1 MIVKSIKQGFIDS
14 FQRKK
19 LIFIFWSINVL
30 ISLLFLFPY
39 LSEFNR
45 FFSQRVA
52 SHILEKANEYTYF
65 MEFFHYS
72 SESLASTGRL
82 LLLGKLLVMV
92 FSLLLSGGI
101 ISIFLGKRQV
111 TVRYLLTESG
121 RFLVRIILLS
131 LVHLIVLFFLI
142 LLSIIVYLPVSLLL
156 PSVFVEN
163 IYFYFFLG
171 WAVVAFFFI
180 LLASLLFD
188 LSRMQLVSQDQSSI
202 LRAYWTAVVG
212 FIKRPLSIYLV
223 YLLLAVFWTLAM
235 FLYWKIQSFL
245 SDTSTSGLFLE
256 FIFLQFFIWFQ
267 YGIRL
272 SRYGALIRV
281 SEINRENL

>member
-1 MIVKSIKQGFIDS
+1 MIVKCIKQGLIDS

-30 ISLLFLFPY
+30 ISILFLFPY

-45 FFSQRVA
+45 FFSQRMA
-52 SHILEKANEYTYF
+52 SHILEKANEYTYL

-72 SESLASTGRL
+72 SMSFASIAML
-82 LLLGKLLVMV
+82 LLLGKLVVMIIA
-92 FSLLLSGGI
+92 LLLSGGI
-101 ISIFLGKRQV
+101 VSIFLGKRPV
-111 TVRYLLTESG
+111 TVRYLLTRSG

-131 LVHLIVLFFLI
+131 LIHLIVLFFLV

-156 PSVFVEN
+156 PSTFVEN
-163 IYFYFFLG
+163 AYFYFFLG
-171 WAVVAFFFI
+171 WAVVAFLFI
-180 LLASLLFD
+180 LLAFLLFD
-188 LSRMQLVSQDQSSI
+188 LSRIQLIDQDQSSV
-202 LRAYWTAVVG
+202 LRAYRAAVVG
-212 FIKRPLSIYLV
+212 FIKRPLAIYLV
-223 YLLLAVFWTLAM
+223 YLLLAIFWTLVI

-245 SDTSTSGLFLE
+245 PDTSTFGLFVE

-272 SRYGALIRV
+272 SRYGALICV
-281 SEINRENL
+281 SEISQKN